1 MLGVLACIHTYFSRK
16 MFWQIFPLPMMWEL
30 RENSILFFPSTFHF
44 EYKLSTTAYVLCS
57 MYLCFWFQTQVASSQ
72 CSVSWQDCDHS
83 TFEQSEKPKGHCH
96 PIDLWLFYI
105 VFWSF
110 RTGRLQSWICRFVQA
125 RFKFQVDQS
134 RRGGAKARSTVDQD
148 HQFETKHQIRS

>member
-1 MLGVLACIHTYFSRK
+1 MLGVLACIHKYFSRK

-30 RENSILFFPSTFHF
+30 RENSILFFLPLFTLNTNFQQQLT
-44 EYKLSTTAYVLCS
+44 YYVQV
-57 MYLCFWFQTQVASSQ
+57 CFWFQTQVASSQ

-148 HQFETKHQIRS
+148 HQFETKH